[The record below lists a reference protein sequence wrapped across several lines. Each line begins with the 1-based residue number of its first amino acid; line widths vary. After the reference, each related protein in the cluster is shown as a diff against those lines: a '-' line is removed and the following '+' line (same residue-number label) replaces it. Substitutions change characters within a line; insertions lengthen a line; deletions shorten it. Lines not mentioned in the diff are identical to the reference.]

1 MKFDV
6 LKNNGVIEI
15 DHNHKNWAIA
25 YRLPFGQDGYLVHPT
40 ACLAVR
46 VADEDCYHGQSLHK
60 LKGMTLTDFREF
72 QQELNG
78 FGNRGFGKYVPHR
91 FRQSKTYGPLPY

>member
-46 VADEDCYHGQSLHK
+46 VADEDCYHG
-60 LKGMTLTDFREF
+60 
-72 QQELNG
+72 
-78 FGNRGFGKYVPHR
+78 
-91 FRQSKTYGPLPY
+91 